1 MMNQILVT
9 DQKRYEIKKNNCG
22 KLKNGCNILKIS
34 FITILLFLLLCVLT
48 FMIVNYTEREN
59 SKPSIAKVEKP
70 VEEAMEEELIKVVLN
85 ESTEE
90 KIYVVIPKKNKSI
103 DEMKAGDIVD
113 KSLIKEE
120 ETEEYFC
127 SYEIQ
132 DETYTRIDGKS
143 YSSSARISLDNL
155 RYIKLLHNGFDGKV
169 YVGELIVNVSIA
181 DDILEIFKILY
192 KEGYQIEK
200 MRLVD
205 EYGASDEK
213 SMEDNNTSAFN
224 YRNVGFTSKLSKHAY
239 GLAIDINPKQNP
251 YVYADGTCE
260 PVSSYAYVDRTNGNL
275 EHMIGPGDLCYEL
288 FISYGFKWGGN
299 WNGNKDYQHFYKT

>member
-1 MMNQILVT
+1 MNQILVT
-9 DQKRYEIKKNNCG
+9 KSKEYEIKKNNYS
-22 KLKNGCNILKIS
+22 KIKKEFNILKTS
-34 FITILLFLLLCVLT
+34 FTIILLFSLLCVLT
-48 FMIVNYTEREN
+48 FMITNYKERKDLK
-59 SKPSIAKVEKP
+59 SSISKVEKP
-70 VEEAMEEELIKVVLN
+70 AEEAMEEELIRVVLN
-85 ESTEE
+85 ENPEE
-90 KIYVVIPKKNKSI
+90 ELYVVIPKKNKSI

-113 KSLIKEE
+113 KSLIKD
-120 ETEEYFC
+120 ETLEEYFC

-132 DETYTRIDGKS
+132 DETYTRIAGKS
-143 YSSSARISLDNL
+143 YSSSARIPLDNL

-181 DDILEIFKILY
+181 NDILEIFKALY

-205 EYGASDEK
+205 EYGASDEQ

-224 YRNVGFTSKLSKHAY
+224 YRNVGLTSKLSKHAY

-251 YVYADGTCE
+251 YVHADGTCE
-260 PVSSYAYVDRTNGNL
+260 PASSYAYIDRNNENL

-299 WNGNKDYQHFYKT
+299 WNGNKDYQHFYKI